1 MHVFNQFS
9 DDRDD
14 TFMQVFKSSPN
25 NMLKNENEDDLQI
38 NIRTFNSKFIRELNF
53 KENERF
59 RKNRK
64 KVQINVKIIFIQFNK
79 ENVDTISSKRKKPV
93 KPFNRKQMH

>member
-1 MHVFNQFS
+1 
-9 DDRDD
+9 
-14 TFMQVFKSSPN
+14 MQVFKSSPN

-64 KVQINVKIIFIQFNK
+64 KVQINVKIIFI
-79 ENVDTISSKRKKPV
+79 
-93 KPFNRKQMH
+93 